1 MAKKLKGGDPALQTI
16 RMAGQSGLRGE
27 MFYPATRGSGVDCE
41 QGGQSFSL
49 QHRLDFALCEV

>member
-1 MAKKLKGGDPALQTI
+1 MAKTSERGDPALQTK

-27 MFYPATRGSGVDCE
+27 MLYPATRGSEIDCE

-49 QHRLDFALCEV
+49 